1 MKLPSA
7 FSWTLH
13 GDGKSIAP
21 GAVVSPTERLTW
33 PRTIGIGIQH
43 VLAMAG
49 ATLLVPALTG
59 FPPSTTLLFSGIGTF
74 LFLFLTRGR
83 VPSYLGSSFAFI
95 APITATQQQF
105 GMAGALGGVIAA
117 GFVLFLVG
125 VVVQKAGTRWIEV
138 LMPPAVTGAIVA
150 LIGLN
155 LAPTAGSSFGVGPVE
170 ATVTVVVIVLTGVL
184 FRGILGRLSVM
195 LGVVVGYV
203 VGALRGSINYD
214 LLGDGKRFGDFA
226 WIGLPTFHSPQ
237 FHAATL
243 GLFLPVVLVLIAE
256 NVGHVKT
263 VAQMTGK
270 NLDPM
275 TGRALMADGL
285 STMIAGSAGGSA
297 TTTYGENIG
306 VMASTRVYSTAAYWV
321 AGATAVLL
329 AFSPKVG
336 AVIQAIP
343 TGVLGGA
350 GVVLYGMIGMMGVR
364 IWVDNKVSF
373 AHSPNLMSAAV
384 GLVVAIADLTWTVG
398 SFSLGGIAM
407 ATIATIVIYH
417 AMTAIGRARQTI

>member
-7 FSWTLH
+7 LSWTKH
-13 GDGKSIAP
+13 GDGKTIAP
-21 GAVVSPTERLTW
+21 GAVVAPHERLSW
-33 PRTIGIGIQH
+33 PRTIGIGTQH

-49 ATLLVPALTG
+49 ATLLVPAITG

-74 LFLFLTRGR
+74 LFLLLTRGR

-95 APITATQQQF
+95 APILATKQDY
-105 GMAGALGGVIAA
+105 GMAGALGGIVIA
-117 GFVLFLVG
+117 GFALFLVG
-125 VVVQKAGTRWIEV
+125 LIVQAAGTRWIEV
-138 LMPPAVTGAIVA
+138 LMPPAVTGTIVA

-155 LAPTAGSSFGVGPVE
+155 LAPVAGDNFKAGAVE
-170 ATVTVVVIVLTGVL
+170 ATVTLAVIILTAVL

-195 LGVVVGYV
+195 LGVVVGYI
-203 VGALRGSINYD
+203 VGALQGHINYG
-214 LLGDGKRFGDFA
+214 LLGEGKTFDDFA
-226 WIGLPTFHSPQ
+226 WIGLPS
-237 FHAATL
+237 FHAPAFHVTTV

-270 NLDPM
+270 SLDAY

-285 STMIAGSAGGSA
+285 ATVVAGSGGGSA

-306 VMASTRVYSTAAYWV
+306 VMGATRVYSTAAYWI

-350 GVVLYGMIGMMGVR
+350 GVVLYGMIGIMGAR
-364 IWVDNKVSF
+364 IWVDNRVNFSS
-373 AHSPNLMSAAV
+373 SPNLMSAGV
-384 GLVVAIADLTWTVG
+384 GIVIAIAGITWSIG
-398 SFSLGGIAM
+398 NIEFGAIALG
-407 ATIATIVIYH
+407 TIATLVVFH
-417 AMTAIGRARQTI
+417 GMHTIGRWRRTI